1 MKLPEPHIILMA
13 TEQAMQGESWEKSLT
28 AFSLDIL
35 DTCPEHPWLFL
46 DWSEAET
53 RVSGSAFD
61 ERVID
66 QALLKLSAFIPA
78 DISDQIRGLHAVPH
92 RAVELAADDD
102 LAFSPIVHAGIC
114 IGALVRPN
122 RTDEAQATFYTC
134 LERCLKLLFLHFAR
148 LAANR
153 DVDPLTRLP
162 GRNAFDRAFQ
172 QAIELHK
179 RHAVPFCLAILDVD
193 EFKSVNDRYGH
204 AAGDELLQKLGQ
216 HLAVETRTTDT
227 ACRLGGDEFGMVLP
241 YANQAA
247 GVFFAK
253 RMLEGIHR
261 IKRADGSALRVSM
274 GIISSQDRDDLCDE
288 TLRANADR
296 AMYAAKAAG
305 GGTFKMDPGS

>member
-1 MKLPEPHIILMA
+1 VKIPELHIILMA
-13 TEQAMQGESWEKSLT
+13 TEQAMQGESWEESLS

-35 DTCPEHPWLFL
+35 NACPAYPWLFL

-66 QALLKLSAFIPA
+66 QALLKLSTFIPA
-78 DISDQIRGLHAVPH
+78 DISDQIRGLHAAPH
-92 RAVELAADDD
+92 RAVELEPDD

-114 IGALVRPN
+114 IGALTRPN

-148 LAANR
+148 LVESR

-162 GRNAFDRAFQ
+162 GRNAFNRAFQ
-172 QAIELHK
+172 EAIELHK

-204 AAGDELLQKLGQ
+204 AAGDELLQKLGH

-227 ACRLGGDEFGMVLP
+227 ACRLGGDEFGMILP

-247 GVFFAK
+247 GHFFAK
-253 RMLEGIHR
+253 RILEGIHR
-261 IKRADGSALRVSM
+261 IKRADGAALRVSM
-274 GIISSQDRDDLCDE
+274 GVISSQDRNDLSEE
-288 TLRANADR
+288 TLRENADQ